1 MRRWVKLTFIT
12 PQSVVEPISNFLIEE
27 GAPGVEEV
35 EVDGQWQRLIAYLP
49 QTGRERKILR
59 SFRQYLRSLQAIHP
73 GLPSIRVETE
83 SIPESDWGE
92 SWKRFFKP
100 LRMGSRWVIKP
111 PWARVRLKKDDLPI
125 EINPSMAFGTGTH
138 ATTQLCLEALEK
150 RMRKGHPSVLD
161 VGTGSGILSIAACRL
176 GAAEVW
182 AIDIDQMA
190 IENARENV
198 SRNQVSEKVR
208 IIRGGI
214 GKIQKKFDLVVANLD
229 FKNLKRMRMPLIR
242 HLKEGGTLILSGV
255 LKREAEGL
263 RQRYIETQLLQWIET
278 ERKGEWVCLTF
289 QKR

>member
-1 MRRWVKLTFIT
+1 
-12 PQSVVEPISNFLIEE
+12 
-27 GAPGVEEV
+27 
-35 EVDGQWQRLIAYLP
+35 
-49 QTGRERKILR
+49 
-59 SFRQYLRSLQAIHP
+59 
-73 GLPSIRVETE
+73 
-83 SIPESDWGE
+83 
-92 SWKRFFKP
+92 
-100 LRMGSRWVIKP
+100 
-111 PWARVRLKKDDLPI
+111 
-125 EINPSMAFGTGTH
+125 
-138 ATTQLCLEALEK
+138 
-150 RMRKGHPSVLD
+150 
-161 VGTGSGILSIAACRL
+161 
-176 GAAEVW
+176 
-182 AIDIDQMA
+182 MA

-242 HLKEGGTLILSGV
+242 HLKEGGTLILSGI